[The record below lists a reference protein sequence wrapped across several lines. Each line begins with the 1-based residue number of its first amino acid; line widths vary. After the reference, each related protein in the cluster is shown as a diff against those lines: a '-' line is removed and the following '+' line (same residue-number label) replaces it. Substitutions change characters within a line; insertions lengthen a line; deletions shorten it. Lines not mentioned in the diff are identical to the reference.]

1 MADAAVGDLQ
11 KPHNDLTEEEL
22 NTLIAAAK
30 IKRET
35 AELKV
40 RFPSH
45 PAELVSRICV
55 RQHKTQT
62 IASRCAGGASFK
74 GRGRETSISHGGIG
88 EVLLK
93 ELGSCSDS
101 IPRSNESELM
111 EVLLGYQSARIWFV
125 AEKKWEDVI
134 NG

>member
-62 IASRCAGGASFK
+62 IASRWRRWCL
-74 GRGRETSISHGGIG
+74 
-88 EVLLK
+88 V
-93 ELGSCSDS
+93 
-101 IPRSNESELM
+101 
-111 EVLLGYQSARIWFV
+111 
-125 AEKKWEDVI
+125 
-134 NG
+134 